1 MLSVNIQC
9 IILAELSKKRKKKKR
24 TFDDK
29 EKWNI
34 VTLVSALRMGPFALV
49 FISMLFT
56 MTSNFAIK

>member
-9 IILAELSKKRKKKKR
+9 IILAELSKKRKKKR